1 MTEAFT
7 IGPFKDGIR
16 LGMLASPDSVTD
28 ATDIVNFD
36 ILNDGTL
43 RSRRM
48 LKNIPGKNGTGK
60 RMEMLA
66 AFYDSSGKPYII
78 ASCADGTYRW
88 DGTTNFTQITTN
100 VAVDAVQYMD
110 YIWLVCETGASG
122 KWKPV
127 EGFTAVSGM
136 PLGRSCV
143 IKNDRLLIAK
153 VGTDAAVYYSKAGD
167 FNSWEGAGGGYFQV
181 RKNDGGQLQKLL
193 PYNDQILVFK
203 NSGLWALSFTGDP
216 GSGTLRMVSP
226 HIGTANRI
234 SAVAREDIVMFYHDG
249 KIYGMNNNQILD
261 LGRPFMEEMNR
272 NFPVNVG
279 TPAESG
285 GALNPLTTVNLFL
298 TFVEHN
304 KVMCH
309 IDGYNY
315 VYHLESNSW
324 TRYVFD
330 TSQIGR
336 VLQIRTW
343 SDTAEWVWY
352 AGARDNFDDHIYLLV
367 DPEVLKDV
375 ADTTMIPFTCKVRTK
390 GLVFGN
396 HTAFKRL
403 FHWGVDCSF
412 AGQLTGTVYPVATET
427 PATWAQLSLKKWSE
441 FAQWNQP
448 MGISA
453 NTVVDSS
460 SSTYTQR
467 TYTKFPRSLR
477 FRRAI
482 FEVSFYRNENY
493 CLLYTFTVFAAIK
506 QLVFAKET

>member
-16 LGMLASPDSVTD
+16 LGMLSAPDSITD
-28 ATDIVNFD
+28 ATDIINFD

-48 LKNIPGKNGTGK
+48 QRIIPDKNGTTK

-66 AFYDSSGKPYII
+66 AFYDSAGKPYII
-78 ASCADGTYRW
+78 ASCPTGTYQW
-88 DGTTNFTQITTN
+88 DGTANFTQITTN
-100 VAVDAVQYMD
+100 VAVDAVQYMG

-143 IKNDRLLIAK
+143 VKNDRMLIAK

-181 RKNDGGQLQKLL
+181 RKDDGGQLQKLL
-193 PYNDQILVFK
+193 IYNDQVLVFK

-216 GSGTLRMVSP
+216 GAGNLRLVSP

-249 KIYGMNNNQILD
+249 KIYGMNNNQLID
-261 LGRPFMEEMNR
+261 LGRPLMEDFNV
-272 NFPVNVG
+272 NFPTGVG
-279 TPAESG
+279 TPATPSG
-285 GALNPLTTVNLFL
+285 AMNPLTVNNLFL
-298 TFVEHN
+298 TFFEHN
-304 KVMCH
+304 KILAH
-309 IDGYNY
+309 IDGFNY
-315 VYHLESNSW
+315 VYHIESGSW
-324 TRYVFD
+324 TRYDFGAN
-330 TSQIGR
+330 TIGR

-343 SDTAEWVWY
+343 SDAAEWVWY
-352 AGARDNFDDHIYLLV
+352 AGARDVNDDKIYQFMHPEIAGDTAGMTLL
-367 DPEVLKDV
+367 
-375 ADTTMIPFTCKVRTK
+375 PFNCRVRTK
-390 GLVFGN
+390 GLIFGN
-396 HTAFKRL
+396 PTAFKRL
-403 FHWGVDCSF
+403 FHWGIDCSF
-412 AGQLTGTVYPVATET
+412 AGAVTATIYPIATET
-427 PATWAQLSLKKWSE
+427 PATWAQIATRKWSE
-441 FAQWNQP
+441 LAQWKQP
-448 MGISA
+448 LGYSA

-460 SSTYTQR
+460 SDTYTQR

-477 FRRAI
+477 FRRAE
-482 FEVSFYRNENY
+482 FQVDFTRNKDY
-493 CLLYTFTVFAAIK
+493 CLLYTITVFAAVK